1 MLSNEILVRFT
12 FILIT
17 CSSLGLA
24 QRSEPDST
32 FALGGQIVL
41 SVNGALKEPVLVLLD
56 HSGSKN
62 GQRTFTDVHGY
73 FEFHNVPKGSYYIR
87 VRLEGFENV
96 NYPVDVPGTPYVF
109 VFLNGSA
116 QLARGAAALGG
127 NRVVDIRQ
135 LAANIPKQAIKE
147 YENAVHELRD
157 HNTQRAIERLEK
169 SIKLAPDFYEAHLG
183 LGQEYRK
190 AGRLDTAEK
199 ELTRAFELNP
209 HEVTPLIHLGEIYLD
224 KNNFER
230 AAEVL
235 SQATRI
241 EPGSA
246 IAHYALGRARYKLS
260 DYAEAERAFTRA
272 ALLDK
277 DFEAAELMLLHAYV
291 RQGKLSAALNRI
303 DALVQKNSGSSRNP
317 AVEKFR
323 SEVVAAWRTQNKA
336 EKNRGETSTHDFRI
350 VRSHWT

>member
-1 MLSNEILVRFT
+1 MLSNQIVVRFT

-24 QRSEPDST
+24 QRSEPASASAVD
-32 FALGGQIVL
+32 GQIVL
-41 SVNGALKEPVLVLLD
+41 SVNGGLKEPVLVLLD

-62 GQRTFTDVHGY
+62 NQRTFTDSHGY

-87 VRLEGFENV
+87 VRLKGFENV
-96 NYPVDVPGTPYVF
+96 NYAVDVPGTPYVF

-116 QLARGAAALGG
+116 QSARGPAALGG

-135 LAANIPKQAIKE
+135 LTLNIPKQAIKE
-147 YENAVHELRD
+147 YENAVQELKD
-157 HNTQRAIERLEK
+157 QNTQRAVERLEK
-169 SIKLAPDFYEAHLG
+169 SIKLAPDFYDAHLR

-190 AGRLDTAEK
+190 AGGLDAAEK

-209 HEVTPLIHLGEIYLD
+209 REVAPLIQLGEIYLD
-224 KNNFER
+224 RSNFER
-230 AAEVL
+230 AADVL
-235 SQATRI
+235 SQASRI

-260 DYAEAERAFTRA
+260 EYAGAEQAFTRA

-277 DFEAAELMLLHAYV
+277 DFEGAELMLVQAYV
-291 RQGKLSAALNRI
+291 R
-303 DALVQKNSGSSRNP
+303 
-317 AVEKFR
+317 
-323 SEVVAAWRTQNKA
+323 
-336 EKNRGETSTHDFRI
+336 
-350 VRSHWT
+350 